1 MGKMAKFGFIGT
13 KEKSVAKKA
22 VGRTLE
28 IDEAFEWDRD
38 DIGRAEA
45 EEAVKVHG
53 LNFIEVGG
61 RNRKPNRC
69 F

>member
-1 MGKMAKFGFIGT
+1 M
-13 KEKSVAKKA
+13 AKKA
-22 VGRTLE
+22 VGRTLG

-53 LNFIEVGG
+53 RKEGDVGS
-61 RNRKPNRC
+61 KTT
-69 F
+69 